1 MLKNSPEH
9 TARGQK
15 LFLLGASHNP
25 FPLDSYNQ
33 PARYRSRITSVTLK
47 SPMKFDTHHDILFCG
62 DIDGTSLTPLDVYS
76 RISASVTVK
85 PTVSCKFASF
95 PFDFSIAHIMVC
107 VCVCVCMYVLRQTEM
122 VDAKNNHCQSLS
134 L

>member
-1 MLKNSPEH
+1 
-9 TARGQK
+9 
-15 LFLLGASHNP
+15 
-25 FPLDSYNQ
+25 
-33 PARYRSRITSVTLK
+33 
-47 SPMKFDTHHDILFCG
+47 MKFDTHHDILFCG

-95 PFDFSIAHIMVC
+95 PCDVSIAHIMVC